1 MSAPVVGETL
11 PAFTVHASTVQ
22 LFLFSAVTWNP
33 HRIHYDEPYTTGVEG
48 HDGVVVQGPLIGAWV
63 LELAQAWVSGWGEVV
78 ETDYRN
84 VAPAFAGDELTV
96 SGEVVEAGA
105 EPVAKVTVT
114 RVDGTPVCT
123 GRVVARC
130 A

>member
-11 PAFTVHASTVQ
+11 PGFTVHPSTVQ

-33 HRIHYDEPYTTGVEG
+33 HRIHYDEPYTTGEEG

-78 ETDYRN
+78 LTEYRN
-84 VAPAFAGDELTV
+84 VASAFAGDELRV